1 MCYKKLNSITLE
13 SNIKITNKMA
23 IEIKKSILAQQVQD
37 GWKRKALAE
46 HYGLPETQ
54 MAQVLRN
61 AGLKIRK
68 FHAPKYQ
75 LVDDTNSEELVEIT
89 NEGNDVVVGEDVNV
103 LQEDTQQ
110 EVATPV
116 TTEEP
121 TAGW

>member
-1 MCYKKLNSITLE
+1 
-13 SNIKITNKMA
+13 MA

-54 MAQVLRN
+54 MAQVLRD
-61 AGLKIRK
+61 AGLQIRK

-110 EVATPV
+110 EVVTPV

>member
-1 MCYKKLNSITLE
+1 
-13 SNIKITNKMA
+13 MA
-23 IEIKKSILAQQVQD
+23 VEIKKSVLTQQVQD

-54 MAQVLRN
+54 MAQVLRD
-61 AGLKIRK
+61 AGLQIRK

-75 LVDDTNSEELVEIT
+75 FVDDTNSEESVEIT

>member
-1 MCYKKLNSITLE
+1 
-13 SNIKITNKMA
+13 MA
-23 IEIKKSILAQQVQD
+23 IEIKKSVLAQQVEE

-54 MAQVLRN
+54 MAQVLRD
-61 AGLKIRK
+61 AGLQIRK

-75 LVDDTNSEELVEIT
+75 LVDDTNSEESVEIT

-110 EVATPV
+110 EVVTPV

>member
-1 MCYKKLNSITLE
+1 
-13 SNIKITNKMA
+13 MA

-54 MAQVLRN
+54 MAQVLRD
-61 AGLKIRK
+61 AGLQIRK

>member
-1 MCYKKLNSITLE
+1 
-13 SNIKITNKMA
+13 MA

-75 LVDDTNSEELVEIT
+75 LVDDTEDETTEGII
-89 NEGNDVVVGEDVNV
+89 EGNDVVVGEDVEV
-103 LQEDTQQ
+103 LQKDTQQ

>member
-1 MCYKKLNSITLE
+1 
-13 SNIKITNKMA
+13 MA
-23 IEIKKSILAQQVQD
+23 VEIKKSVLAQQVQD

-54 MAQVLRN
+54 MAQVLRD
-61 AGLKIRK
+61 AGLQIRK

-75 LVDDTNSEELVEIT
+75 FVDDTQSETTEGIV
-89 NEGNDVVVGEDVNV
+89 EGNDVVVGEDVNV

-110 EVATPV
+110 EVVTPV

-121 TAGW
+121 AAGW

>member
-1 MCYKKLNSITLE
+1 
-13 SNIKITNKMA
+13 MA

-54 MAQVLRN
+54 MAQVLRD
-61 AGLKIRK
+61 AGLQIRK

-75 LVDDTNSEELVEIT
+75 FVDDTQSETTESII
-89 NEGNDVVVGEDVNV
+89 EGNDVVVGEDVNV

>member
-1 MCYKKLNSITLE
+1 
-13 SNIKITNKMA
+13 MA

-46 HYGLPETQ
+46 HYDLPETQ

>member
-1 MCYKKLNSITLE
+1 MI
-13 SNIKITNKMA
+13 A
-23 IEIKKSILAQQVQD
+23 EIKKSVLAQQVQD

-54 MAQVLRN
+54 MAQVLRD

-75 LVDDTNSEELVEIT
+75 FVDDTQSETTEGIV
-89 NEGNDVVVGEDVNV
+89 EGNDVVVGEDVNV
-103 LQEDTQQ
+103 LQENTQQ
-110 EVATPV
+110 EVVTPV

-121 TAGW
+121 AAGW

>member
-1 MCYKKLNSITLE
+1 
-13 SNIKITNKMA
+13 MA
-23 IEIKKSILAQQVQD
+23 VEIKKSILAQQVQD

-54 MAQVLRN
+54 MAQVLRD
-61 AGLKIRK
+61 AGLQIRK

-110 EVATPV
+110 EVVTPV